1 MAPKT
6 GSIKSPAALGA
17 KLGIEVVGESIK
29 GVFGLASATVTA
41 AGEAVKGVGM
51 AVGGALQ
58 GALSPAPVTIINSV
72 GMTGGAGKAKVTGGG
87 TIPIGPKKSA
97 KPAVNSKMATEKLL
111 VVAVNYL
118 SSIEKTLVDQLNF
131 ERIAASQQAQAQ
143 RENAI
148 ESGGESASPY
158 KSLGEKLGAIKE
170 AGADKVATAT
180 KVILGGAALASL
192 GLLGLGELDTTELDQ
207 LKQNWKEFQDNIEP
221 MLEVVR
227 KVQEFIGDEASLGAA
242 IGLAVAGPKG
252 GIIGLIAGLV
262 YGLTGSPELA
272 AAAGGAGIVLAVS
285 KKARVFTGNAAKA
298 AGRAAGRSA
307 YNLAGKAVVEL
318 ITNPAARL
326 ATAAGGLATAATGS
340 ILYGID
346 QAFKYTAGSA
356 IGAVEKYEQRYG
368 LFVQETQDEGGGVLS
383 RVKYK
388 IKINERKI
396 NYFNVPKKE
405 IEGTGHNEKERFY
418 YWNQVHLAAT
428 QGRFGSGPAA
438 ANWLQTQGPAW
449 LNKRFPIK
457 TNATPAPAS
466 TTTPDATAAPSSPA
480 SPDSS
485 AASPATPTTSAP
497 AGQNKTITGVVEGG
511 AGYTTVIYAD
521 GTTERRGGTLPART
535 NNPGNIMDGP
545 LARSY
550 GSVGSSPSTN
560 GPPVAVF
567 PTREAGFVAMDGLLT
582 SQYSNG
588 PIGQTL
594 ENWATDPDHPAKVI
608 GTAGVD
614 PNKKYTDFT
623 HDEKVRFMQAL
634 AKVEGFYAA
643 GSGPKI
649 SSADLGNSDLLSS
662 AIALG
667 KGAMEAIGT
676 VLRAGLGKMTPT
688 TGSQL
693 SGFNDTMRG
702 NTSSATSVQGEST
715 TTAQLARTSA
725 QIQNAVD
732 LGNADAAQAAT
743 QQESAGASSIRQA
756 NASNDG
762 KLECLDPN
770 SPGNGAVE
778 AYLQYHRLAA

>member
-1 MAPKT
+1 MAAKG
-6 GSIKSPAALGA
+6 GSVKSPVGLAA
-17 KLGIEVVGESIK
+17 KLGVEVVGETIE

-41 AGEAVKGVGM
+41 AGEAAKGVGM

-87 TIPIGPKKSA
+87 TIPAAPKKSA

-131 ERIAASQQAQAQ
+131 ERIAAAQQAQAQ

-192 GLLGLGELDTTELDQ
+192 GLLGLGQLDTTELDQ

-227 KVQEFIGDEASLGAA
+227 KVQEFIGDEATLGAA

-272 AAAGGAGIVLAVS
+272 AAAGGAGIVLAIS

-307 YNLAGKAVVEL
+307 YNLAGRAVVEL

-326 ATAAGGLATAATGS
+326 ATAAGGLAASATGS

-346 QAFKYTAGSA
+346 QLFKYTAGSA
-356 IGAVEKYEQRYG
+356 INAVEKYEQSYG
-368 LFVQETQDEGGGVLS
+368 LFVQEIKNEGGGVLS

-405 IEGTGHNEKERFY
+405 IEGRDHNEKERFY

-428 QGRFGSGPAA
+428 EGRFGSGPAA

-457 TNATPAPAS
+457 TNATAVP
-466 TTTPDATAAPSSPA
+466 TTAGSGTANA
-480 SPDSS
+480 SPVASSS
-485 AASPATPTTSAP
+485 ATPNATPSTDMP
-497 AGQNKTITGVVEGG
+497 ALPPAAAGSIDAILDKNPESLSDAELRQLVEAQGRIEDPRGVM
-511 AGYTTVIYAD
+511 
-521 GTTERRGGTLPART
+521 
-535 NNPGNIMDGP
+535 NNPGGIRYGTGP
-545 LARSY
+545 LQDHQIGFRGANADS
-550 GSVGSSPSTN
+550 SVKIAVYDTPEN
-560 GPPVAVF
+560 GIRA
-567 PTREAGFVAMDGLLT
+567 AMENWRTSRYYKGHTVRDGLGMWSTGHYGRNANYEKMLGSAAPGYT
-582 SQYSNG
+582 
-588 PIGQTL
+588 
-594 ENWATDPDHPAKVI
+594 
-608 GTAGVD
+608 GTTNPQG
-614 PNKKYTDFT
+614 
-623 HDEKVRFMQAL
+623 ES
-634 AKVEGFYAA
+634 
-643 GSGPKI
+643 GSM
-649 SSADLGNSDLLSS
+649 LSS
-662 AIALG
+662 LG
-667 KGAMEAIGT
+667 DLTKGGMEAIGIIA
-676 VLRAGLGKMTPT
+676 RAAFGKQKAQS
-688 TGSQL
+688 GSQL
-693 SGFNDTMRG
+693 DGFNDNMQG
-702 NTSSATSVQGEST
+702 NAATVARNQEGAAGI
-715 TTAQLARTSA
+715 AQLSRISA
-725 QIQNAVD
+725 QIQT
-732 LGNADAAQAAT
+732 AT
-743 QQESAGASSIRQA
+743 EFGATNKTQTETKQQSAGSASGGKPSS
-756 NASNDG
+756 SNDS
-762 KLECLDPN
+762 KREHFDPN
-770 SPGNGAVE
+770 FPGKGSLE
-778 AYLQYHRLAA
+778 AYMQYYKPKMAA